1 MHDYYDCSN
10 LPLRFSDALQFHAG
24 EEASLPELLAA
35 LQKEINSHIESLRR
49 NGCPKQKI
57 VDLATLID
65 IMLEKDLDR
74 LDRMLLY
81 RLSSQNGRFD
91 PRLFQ
96 WLESLALA
104 YWFHEFTEDDLWRL
118 LSHLA
123 YPSTENSRSG
133 AETLNSHSK
142 EVELTPA
149 SGKADG
155 GAQTEPN
162 RSYVDEVRP
171 IAFEEAPCE
180 FVRVD
185 MEPLRKVQAQVN
197 DFINRLCSSR
207 SFSTEVFYVCRVLA
221 HVVDTDFSGIGI
233 LSQLLES
240 ANRPATGSS
249 DDVLN
254 ALKTAAYHIERGV
267 YSAEE
272 LRKALTELWNKKRDE
287 REKAIVHSEAEP
299 PIDTAQPINHG

>member
-1 MHDYYDCSN
+1 MDDYYDCSN
-10 LPLRFSDALQFHAG
+10 LPFRFSDESQFHA
-24 EEASLPELLAA
+24 EEKVSLPELLAA
-35 LQKEINSHIESLRR
+35 LQKEINSHIESLRG

-96 WLESLALA
+96 WLESLAMA
-104 YWFHEFTEDDLWRL
+104 YWFHQLTEDDLSRL
-118 LSHLA
+118 LSQLA
-123 YPSTENSRSG
+123 YPSTENSKSG

-149 SGKADG
+149 SGKSDG
-155 GAQTEPN
+155 GVQTGPN
-162 RSYVDEVRP
+162 RSCVDEGRP

-207 SFSTEVFYVCRVLA
+207 SFSTEVFYICRVLS
-221 HVVDTDFSGIGI
+221 HVVDTDFSGMGD

-240 ANRPATGSS
+240 ANRPASGSS
-249 DDVLN
+249 GDVLN
-254 ALKTAAYHIERGV
+254 VLNNIAYHIQCGD
-267 YSAEE
+267 YSVEGLKKAVTE
-272 LRKALTELWNKKRDE
+272 LRNKKREE
-287 REKAIVHSEAEP
+287 RKKAIVHSEAEP
-299 PIDTAQPINHG
+299 PIDAPEG